1 MPNQT
6 MTKDDFIVMC
16 KCYYFGIRLDGE
28 DSRKAQLGAK
38 RLERLAKRTN
48 PYLAGFGRHVY
59 ETYEHKDGGA
69 ADTIEAY
76 TDHVIRMIKN

>member
-1 MPNQT
+1 
-6 MTKDDFIVMC
+6 MTKDDFIMMC

-28 DSRKAQLGAK
+28 DSRKAQRAAE

-48 PYLAGFGRHVY
+48 PVLAGFGRHVY

-76 TDHVIRMIKN
+76 TAHIIRMTNN